1 LLLKL
6 IILFIL
12 FPLAELALL
21 IYLGTVIGTLNT
33 IIIVVVT
40 GLFGAILARRQGLT
54 ALYNIKA
61 NLNSGYFPG
70 EQILHGA
77 LIFTGGL
84 LFVAPGLVADV
95 VGVGLLVPAVRRMV
109 IRWLR
114 KLLEEKVKSG
124 DVRYYR
130 LR

>member
-1 LLLKL
+1 MLLKL